1 MCVTLSALWRVCLL
15 QLRASEPLPSFSL
28 VVLNVVQGRYPA
40 TSMLSA
46 RKDQEMELEAPC
58 SIYEGDEKFPGIK
71 SSFIS
76 VQDSRKR
83 WFQSLFNR
91 AFLDKTN
98 PQTPPIMSMNAS
110 FNTIS
115 SGIKQNLSAKLQE
128 AVNVNLRT
136 TMNYMLFEYTKNN
149 KEQFM
154 ENHLPH

>member
-1 MCVTLSALWRVCLL
+1 MCVTLSALWRVCLP

-28 VVLNVVQGRYPA
+28 VVLSVVQGRYPA

-58 SIYEGDEKFPGIK
+58 AIYEGDEKFPGIK

-76 VQDSRKR
+76 VQDSRK
-83 WFQSLFNR
+83 WWLQSLFHR
-91 AFLDKTN
+91 GFLDKTN
-98 PQTPPIMSMNAS
+98 PQTPPVMSMNAS

-115 SGIKQNLSAKLQE
+115 SGIKQNLSAVK
-128 AVNVNLRT
+128 VNLRT
-136 TMNYMLFEYTKNN
+136 TMNYMLFEYTNNN

-154 ENHLPH
+154 ENHLPK